1 MKKFYDVP
9 TQVCFYDDMNEPKF
23 GIGYL
28 DVIICGCC
36 GSIHEISEVRKVREL
51 AWINIRDAIS
61 GDESKDEEPDINDD
75 VDETG
80 YNPYMGCCDD
90 DC

>member
-9 TQVCFYDDMNEPKF
+9 TQVCFYDDENELKF
-23 GIGYL
+23 GIAYH
-28 DVIICGCC
+28 DEIICGCC
-36 GSIHEISEVRKVREL
+36 GSIYEISEVRQVCEL
-51 AWINIRDAIS
+51 DWINISDAIS
-61 GDESKDEEPDINDD
+61 GDYEEPDINDD